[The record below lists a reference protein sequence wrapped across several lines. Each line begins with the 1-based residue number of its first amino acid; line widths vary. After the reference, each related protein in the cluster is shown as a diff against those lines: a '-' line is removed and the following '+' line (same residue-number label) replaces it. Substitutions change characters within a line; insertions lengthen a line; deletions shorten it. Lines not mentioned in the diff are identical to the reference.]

1 MKRVSFIMMFAG
13 LLMCL
18 SGLYM
23 ILGTSDVVEEEV
35 FDFSVTE
42 KEKSDLL
49 SYLSNKYR
57 YEFEVID
64 RVSRYC
70 IVQKEDQHM
79 NYSVDKNCNNNDII
93 DDIFKVKDKDG
104 ITFYVKKVSVK
115 EGIDLLDSIK
125 NIQSKGFYDNYLMV
139 YLTKKLS
146 SSLTTKFEY
155 LGKISNEKIFYGLG
169 IENDLELAN
178 SKNLDIYKELNKDVQ
193 NIFTKDMSNDTFIA
207 NALEHGL
214 SFSIGFYIKVDM
226 DITAKNIKTIVSDLK
241 EKDVYNLGYDLKGND
256 IIIEFN
262 NKRFIKY
269 KDGYLVTINEYDK
282 DVFESNPKM
291 LYKNAILL
299 NNDSFSEEGI
309 TLNNFMNLREAVFNF

>member
-1 MKRVSFIMMFAG
+1 MKRVSFIMIFAG

-23 ILGTSDVVEEEV
+23 VLGTDDKVIEEV
-35 FDFSVTE
+35 FDFTVTE

-49 SYLSNKYR
+49 SYLNNKYN

-70 IVQKEDQHM
+70 IVQKEDQHL
-79 NYSVDKNCNNNDII
+79 NYSVDKDCNNKDII

-115 EGIDLLDSIK
+115 DGIDVLNSIK

-155 LGKISNEKIFYGLG
+155 LGKVSNEEIFYGLG
-169 IENDLELAN
+169 LENDLELEN

-193 NIFTKDMSNDTFIA
+193 NIFDKDMSNETFIST
-207 NALEHGL
+207 ALEHGL
-214 SFSIGFYIKVDM
+214 SFDIGFYIRVDM
-226 DITAKNIKTIVSDLK
+226 DITAKNIKKVVNDLK

-269 KDGYLVTINEYDK
+269 EDGYLVTINEYKK

-299 NNDSFSEEGI
+299 NNDSFAEEGI
-309 TLNNFMNLREAVFNF
+309 TLNNFMNLRETSFNF